1 MDAVAPWAQVGFAP
15 PDPWVRE
22 EAYDD
27 KVAAKEGAHATYLLW
42 ARQADA
48 EAGKS
53 FHATAVRLE
62 TALAVQNES
71 QWRLNLDPRFQHL
84 TLHWLR
90 VVRNSE
96 RVDHLHR
103 DRMRLIQ
110 RETQLEHHMINGS
123 WTLLVV
129 LNDVRPGDIIESG
142 YSYTSR
148 HPINLGW
155 SETFFT
161 VPAQFVVGRY
171 RVSVLFDTARPAM
184 DWKAS
189 ADAPDRVET
198 AEDGGRKRWAW
209 EGSQTTLRTPEL
221 NQPSS
226 FLDYVWIQVSDIAG
240 WNPLARRIA
249 DAWARV
255 DVGSPLDALP
265 EFARPPAVDAAAVTA
280 LVRRIQDEFRYLS
293 IDLDTGGWIP
303 AAPGVV
309 AGQRRGDCKDLVWLA
324 SAVLRRWGVKA
335 RPILVGTGLRERVSS
350 LLPMTMLFNHAVLE
364 VQIAG
369 MTRWFDLTLRSQGGD
384 FSSQPVGWFG
394 FGLAVDA
401 GAAALQPQPGP
412 SGPNL
417 YALRETIDLDTRRG
431 KPSAVELRLWAE
443 GFQAENLRRTRLAQ
457 GAEGFSNERL
467 KQAQRRFGKAKRIG
481 ALEWRDDRERNVC
494 ELAEAFEITDVVNAG
509 ERGLRA
515 TYDVPLNTVVQFFV
529 VPEDKPRRGP
539 WNMPFPLEIRHMITT
554 RSKAMGAIKLRRRKW
569 SAPEFTAMLDEPR
582 LSGEWTKAARFIVNA
597 GEIGA
602 DRIGAYRQQLSDYF
616 KATTWRLYLSW
627 DQPRTEMGAG
637 FGKLPPAERGVAAYV
652 SPDDPRQYPEAKIG
666 ADGQSAGK
674 ARSREY
680 WRRQFGGR
688 GTRALLLVAIWIVI
702 AALTA
707 ISKGCSSGGG
717 R

>member
-1 MDAVAPWAQVGFAP
+1 MEAVTPWAQVTFAP
-15 PDPWVRE
+15 PDPWVQE

-42 ARQADA
+42 VRQADA
-48 EAGKS
+48 EAGKT

-90 VVRNSE
+90 VVRNNE
-96 RVDHLHR
+96 RVDHLRR

-142 YSYTSR
+142 YSYMSR

-171 RVSVLFDTARPAM
+171 RVSVLFDSARPAM

-189 ADAPDRVET
+189 PDAPDRVET
-198 AEDGGRKRWAW
+198 PVDGGRTRWAW
-209 EGSQTTLRTPEL
+209 EGSQTALRTPEI
-221 NQPSS
+221 NQPTS
-226 FLDYVWIQVSDIAG
+226 FLDYTWIQVSDIAG
-240 WNPLARRIA
+240 WKPLAMRIA
-249 DAWARV
+249 DAWARA
-255 DVGSPLDALP
+255 DDGTPLDAVA
-265 EFARPPAVDAAAVTA
+265 EFARPAVLDAAAVRT

-324 SAVLRRWGVKA
+324 SAVLGRWGVRA

-364 VQIAG
+364 VEMAG
-369 MTRWFDLTLRSQGGD
+369 MTRWFDLTLRSQGGS

-394 FGLAVDA
+394 FGLPVDA
-401 GAAALQPQPGP
+401 GAAALQAQPEP
-412 SGPNL
+412 SSPNL

-467 KQAQRRFGKAKRIG
+467 KQAQRRFGKAQRIG
-481 ALEWRDDRERNVC
+481 SLEWRDDRERNVC
-494 ELAEAFEITDVVNAG
+494 ELAEAFEITDVVYPG
-509 ERGLRA
+509 EGGLRA
-515 TYDVPLNTVVQFFV
+515 TYDVPLNTVVQFFA

-539 WNMPFPLEIRHMITT
+539 WNMPFPLEIRHLITA
-554 RSKAMGAIKLRRRKW
+554 RSKAMGANKLRRRKW

-597 GEIGA
+597 REIGA
-602 DRIGAYRQQLSDYF
+602 GRMAEYRQQLSDYF

-627 DQPRTEMGAG
+627 DQPRAQLEAG

-652 SPDDPRQYPEAKIG
+652 SSDDPRQYPEAKVG
-666 ADGQSAGK
+666 TDGPSPGK
-674 ARSREY
+674 VWVTEN
-680 WRRQFGGR
+680 WRRRMSRLGIR
-688 GTRALLLVAIWIVI
+688 GQTLVAIWLMIICVM
-702 AALTA
+702 ALA
-707 ISKGCSSGGG
+707 KGCN
-717 R
+717 